1 MQIWVAFA
9 LTVAGVLVLVLVGLL
24 VWAQRAGLGAA
35 AARAE
40 LRQIRGDAKLSPRRL
55 HALARD
61 SGVPRSV
68 RWTILGLALYLASPI
83 DLIPDFLPVVGYLDD
98 VLIVLLVLRHIRRRI
113 PDTVWTTYFPP
124 RQAADRSPNLNASA
138 RQLGN

>member
-1 MQIWVAFA
+1 MQIWVGFA
-9 LTVAGVLVLVLVGLL
+9 LAVAGAFVLVLVGLL
-24 VWAQRAGLGAA
+24 VWARRSGLGAA

-40 LRQIRGDAKLSPRRL
+40 LRQIGGEAKHFPGRL
-55 HALARD
+55 RALARD
-61 SGVPRSV
+61 PGVPRSA
-68 RWTILGLALYLASPI
+68 RWTVLGLALYLASPI
-83 DLIPDFLPVVGYLDD
+83 DLVPDFLPVVGYLDD

-138 RQLGN
+138 RQPGN